1 MNKSAAIAFL
11 TAAGIVWSLPPKDGV
26 AALVGDQVVLA
37 SEVREAAL
45 SLGNNPVMGRLPLP
59 ERCDRLLTQMVDDK
73 VLLVRAKLDTI
84 QVSDAE
90 LSGDVESQMQ
100 SMQSSFG
107 GEDAFRQSLLT
118 HLGLQPSDMRL
129 RILRQVRDDRIR
141 SKVREKYVG
150 RVEVTHDDVISFFK
164 QYKDSLPDLADQV
177 KVSQIQLKIVADPA
191 RDSVARAEAVALIE
205 KLKKGESFESLASK
219 WSQEPGADSS
229 HGDIGYFKRGDLD
242 PAYEKAALALEAGQ
256 YTMVPVRSR
265 FGWHVIQ
272 LVQKKDNEFRT
283 RHILRL
289 VQPDSLDV
297 ARTKALADSLRL
309 VSRNDTGTF
318 AQLARKYS
326 TDQASAA
333 FGGLLGWF
341 DLGKLKEPFKSILDS
356 IPEGQVGEPRRLGEA
371 FTLFRVDRRAQNR
384 KMNLDEDW
392 MALQNYAQGVVSQK
406 KLEVFLQRWRTE
418 TSIERRMDGKAI
430 AAGMETPQSKSAETV
445 PEGSL
450 NAVSPAVP

>member
-1 MNKSAAIAFL
+1 MNKSAAFSLLIS
-11 TAAGIVWSLPPKDGV
+11 AGAVWALPPKDGV
-26 AALVGDQVVLA
+26 AALVGDQTILA
-37 SEVREAAL
+37 SEVREAAQ
-45 SLGNNPVMGRLPLP
+45 SMGNNPVMGRLTLP
-59 ERCDRLLTQMVDDK
+59 ERCDRLLTQMIDDK

-84 QVSDAE
+84 LVSDAE

-100 SMQSSFG
+100 NMQSSFG
-107 GEDAFRQSLLT
+107 GEEAFRQSLQS

-150 RVEVTHDDVISFFK
+150 RVEVTHDDVITFYK

-177 KVSQIQLKIVADPA
+177 KVSQIQLKVVADPT
-191 RDSVARAEAVALIE
+191 RDSVAHAEAVALIE
-205 KLKKGESFESLASK
+205 KLKQGESFETLASK
-219 WSQEPGADSS
+219 WSQEPGADST

-242 PAYEKAALALEAGQ
+242 PAYEKAAMALEAGQ

-265 FGWHVIQ
+265 FGWHIIQ

-309 VSRNDTGTF
+309 VSKNDTGKF
-318 AQLARKYS
+318 SQLARKYS

-333 FGGLLGWF
+333 YGGLLGWF

-356 IPEGQVGEPRRLGEA
+356 IPEGNVGEPRRLGDA
-371 FTLFRVDRRAQNR
+371 FTLFRVDKRALNR

-392 MALQNYAQGVVSQK
+392 MALQNYAQGIVSQK
-406 KLEVFLQRWRTE
+406 KLEIFLQRWRTE
-418 TSIERRMDGKAI
+418 TSIERRLDGKTI
-430 AAGMETPQSKSAETV
+430 AAGIELPV
-445 PEGSL
+445 PKAAISPEASL
-450 NAVSPAVP
+450 NSVLPAVP